1 MKPKRRISIT
11 WLLIGGVGGL
21 LTISLAI
28 TLGIGLY
35 VAQQNTQALLRDN
48 ATQKLDL
55 VAGEIERHLAPAG
68 RLAEEIADWVVQD
81 PTRLNA
87 GDRDL
92 LLAAVRAHPGTRG
105 MAFMMEDGTRW
116 AIERNGQEVRDRW
129 DQIEEYQTYFDTL
142 RDRKGLIWSPPI
154 YSRVLAAPLIAGQVP
169 LHIDGE
175 FRGIVGVA
183 TMGMDLSN
191 LALIAGALSVG
202 IGFGLQNIVNN
213 FAAGLILLIE
223 RPVKVGDWVKLG
235 EPEGT
240 VRRIN
245 VRSTEI

>member
-105 MAFMMEDGTRW
+105 MAFMM
-116 AIERNGQEVRDRW
+116 A
-129 DQIEEYQTYFDTL
+129 
-142 RDRKGLIWSPPI
+142 K
-154 YSRVLAAPLIAGQVP
+154 
-169 LHIDGE
+169 
-175 FRGIVGVA
+175 
-183 TMGMDLSN
+183 
-191 LALIAGALSVG
+191 ALSG
-202 IGFGLQNIVNN
+202 PHRS
-213 FAAGLILLIE
+213 AAAC
-223 RPVKVGDWVKLG
+223 W
-235 EPEGT
+235 
-240 VRRIN
+240 RR
-245 VRSTEI
+245 R